1 MQPVF
6 VAGTGMTR
14 SGKHIDCGLKSLAA
28 EAIGE
33 AIADAGITPSQLQAP
48 HMRNAA
54 AGVMADQVL
63 IPGKVALRGMG
74 SRRIP
79 VVNIENA
86 CRRIL
91 AVGARYAAGFR

>member
-1 MQPVF
+1 M
-6 VAGTGMTR
+6 G
-14 SGKHIDCGLKSLAA
+14 
-28 EAIGE
+28 
-33 AIADAGITPSQLQAP
+33 
-48 HMRNAA
+48 NAA

-63 IPGKVALRGMG
+63 IPGQVALRGMG
-74 SRRIP
+74 IGRIP

>member
-14 SGKHIDCGLKSLAA
+14 SGKHIDCGLKSLTA

-63 IPGKVALRGMG
+63 IPGQVALRGMG
-74 SRRIP
+74 IGRIP
-79 VVNIENA
+79 VVKIENA
-86 CRRIL
+86 CRRIT
-91 AVGARYAAGFR
+91 